1 MFKNLLKAFVLAIS
15 LRAVI
20 AAPNVGIKARQSAPP
35 STVGT
40 WQYKGCYQDSSER
53 ILTYVFDAPVNTIES
68 CTALCASKGYG
79 LAGLQYGRECWC
91 DRYMPSGS
99 LKPDSECSTP
109 CAGDPTQ
116 FCGGGNRMTLYE
128 DSAGPYPVRFE
139 CIDWR
144 DGFALGNILEAV
156 PKSGGKARR
165 LYTAP
170 TNPTTDPTVYSV
182 LSVCPEDAP
191 CPYTGRDQFKLS
203 FGVVLNGPAQQA
215 KPVWPNWGDSQTWV
229 ENGSEYPWRW
239 YCARANPLS
248 TSRFIGKPIL
258 EDQGSIIAPW
268 ALCPNITAD
277 GRVDVV
283 LGPKEGHNHYHLEA
297 CEEVWVQFSTTV
309 NPLTVF

>member
-1 MFKNLLKAFVLAIS
+1 MFSLLKVFALAVH
-15 LRAVI
+15 LV
-20 AAPNVGIKARQSAPP
+20 AAIPDGGLKARQSAPP

-40 WQYKGCYQDSSER
+40 WQYKGCYQDSTER
-53 ILTYVFDAPVNTIES
+53 ILTYVFDSPANTIEQ
-68 CTALCASKGYG
+68 CTTLCASKGYG

-91 DRYMPSGS
+91 YRYMPSGS
-99 LKPDSECSTP
+99 LKPDSDCSVP
-109 CAGDPTQ
+109 CPGDPTQ

-128 DSAGPYPVRFE
+128 DSAGAVRFD

-156 PKSGGKARR
+156 PKTGGKARR

-170 TNPTTDPTVYSV
+170 TNPITDSVVYSV
-182 LSVCPEDAP
+182 LSVCPEDSP

-203 FGVVLNGPAQQA
+203 FGVLWNGPELKALPTSQVWGESQA
-215 KPVWPNWGDSQTWV
+215 WV
-229 ENGSEYPWRW
+229 ENSPDEYPFKW
-239 YCARANPLS
+239 YCAGPNPLS
-248 TSRFIGKPIL
+248 TSRYIGKPIL
-258 EDQGSIIAPW
+258 ERDWTIIAPW
-268 ALCPNITAD
+268 ALCPNLTAD

-283 LGPKEGHNHYHLEA
+283 LGPEEGHNHYHLEE